1 MHISRSY
8 LFLRNSPVTRF
19 NFVFGTGSRHDLR
32 LFGCI
37 KYWER
42 MLNYHAPSCTKS
54 ISLLVYILK
63 YFVQF
68 LATCCEFCALQRAM
82 ISIGRKRS
90 QFGSTVRRRPP
101 LGNTTLRCF
110 CPPSTLRHLT
120 TPRSP
125 WLLVGE
131 HTCTT
136 GTHFGPADR
145 EEGFTLQV
153 IGTQQ
158 PHQSPS
164 INPTTATK

>member
-1 MHISRSY
+1 
-8 LFLRNSPVTRF
+8 
-19 NFVFGTGSRHDLR
+19 
-32 LFGCI
+32 
-37 KYWER
+37 

-68 LATCCEFCALQRAM
+68 LATCCEFCALQRGHD
-82 ISIGRKRS
+82 IHWKEEKPIRVYCS
-90 QFGSTVRRRPP
+90 STS

-120 TPRSP
+120 TPRAP
-125 WLLVGE
+125 WLLVGK
-131 HTCTT
+131 HRTLYVVP

-145 EEGFTLQV
+145 EKGFALQV

-158 PHQSPS
+158 PHHSPS
-164 INPTTATK
+164 IKPTKATK